1 MRRLAMESGGEVE
14 LPVCEQAGFADREE
28 QARERTVGLFLA
40 LREPLA
46 YYLAS
51 LGADQA
57 EAEEVVQEAFLRL
70 FRHLAA
76 GAPDNNLR
84 GWVFRVAQNLVRDRR
99 RGWHHRHV
107 DRLED
112 RPDAAKASDPG
123 ATPEERLLQNER
135 LSLVRTAFG
144 ALPERQRRCLHLRA
158 QGLRYR
164 EIAEVLGV
172 SLTTVADLVRDGLA
186 RLERVCYGE

>member
-1 MRRLAMESGGEVE
+1 MRRLAMESGGEVD
-14 LPVCEQAGFADREE
+14 LPAGEQVVPEGREE

-57 EAEEVVQEAFLRL
+57 EVEEVVQEAFLRL

-76 GAPDNNLR
+76 GAPDSNLR
-84 GWVFRVAQNLVRDRR
+84 GWIFRVAQNLVRDHR

-107 DRLED
+107 DRLDD
-112 RPDAAKASDPG
+112 RPDAAEASDPG
-123 ATPEERLLQNER
+123 ATPEQRVLQNER
-135 LSLVRTAFG
+135 LSLVRTALG

-172 SLTTVADLVRDGLA
+172 SLTTVADLVRDGLT